1 EAKSR
6 LRLPVRERSSSTLSL
21 SHRPSRNRANARRS
35 DNAPDLPAAL
45 VSHLRVCCLCGI
57 RQRCC
62 ETRDLDEMPA
72 QHRFNGRRKIHVSQQ
87 RTAAHKVP
95 CVKARSLAARKAS
108 IPRVARSSLLA
119 LQQVANLGEQHLLL
133 GQGGRPRRLGLHHLI
148 SQPNHTKKDAR
159 DDES

>member
-1 EAKSR
+1 MRSPCSCRTAPCSRTMSLSCGASNAKSFAGSEAKSR

-21 SHRPSRNRANARRS
+21 SHRPSRNRTNAQRS
-35 DNAPDLPAAL
+35 DDAPDLPAAL

-62 ETRDLDEMPA
+62 ELRDLDEMPA

-95 CVKARSLAARKAS
+95 CVQARALAARNLRA
-108 IPRVARSSLLA
+108 ARSSLLA
-119 LQQVANLGEQHLLL
+119 PQQVANFGEQRLLL
-133 GQGGRPRRLGLHHLI
+133 
-148 SQPNHTKKDAR
+148 
-159 DDES
+159 